1 MDEGKMLPFGNGG
14 ESIVQQSRSLLALQ
28 QPDCFKPQT
37 LALRICAEEIL
48 NSSKEVTRRR
58 WELLRQRRWG
68 QG

>member
-48 NSSKEVTRRR
+48 NSSKEATRR
-58 WELLRQRRWG
+58 
-68 QG
+68 